1 MADGRLFCVNDGDLC
16 TDCAGY
22 RSTVHLK
29 ISSELYTII
38 FGDSSDIM
46 PSINEEENNG
56 KKRGGNPS

>member
-1 MADGRLFCVNDGDLC
+1 M
-16 TDCAGY
+16 
-22 RSTVHLK
+22 VHLK